1 MDVLNEK
8 KDIGRVFDS
17 ISLRYDFLNHLLS
30 LSMDKAWRRACVGL
44 LPKENEVVLDLATG
58 TGDLAIEVITRNR
71 ADRVIGVD
79 ISLGMLAL
87 AKEKIERLGLQDRIE
102 LKEGKADG
110 LEFEDNCFDAVTIG
124 FGVRNFIELDK
135 SLMEIQRVMK
145 PKGRLVVLE
154 FPKIENRFIKFL
166 FNIYFK
172 TLLPLIGNK
181 ISKHGY
187 AYNYLIE
194 SIDSFLSFRAFE
206 DKLKSLGFKDV
217 SSKSK
222 TLGMV
227 RIFTCSK

>member
-1 MDVLNEK
+1 MDVSKEK

-44 LPKENEVVLDLATG
+44 LPKENKLVLDLATG
-58 TGDLAIEVITRNR
+58 TGDLAIEVIARNR

-102 LKEGKADG
+102 LKEGRADG
-110 LEFEDNCFDAVTIG
+110 LEFEDDSFDAVTIG
-124 FGVRNFIELDK
+124 FGVRNF
-135 SLMEIQRVMK
+135 
-145 PKGRLVVLE
+145 
-154 FPKIENRFIKFL
+154 
-166 FNIYFK
+166 

-194 SIDSFLSFRAFE
+194 SIDSFLSFREFE